1 MAEFKYVVDLGF
13 KFMYKDETHSH
24 YAKFGK
30 INIILA
36 IKHLQDDFVMTHDKT
51 FSDETLL
58 SQAKA
63 TFMTETPDIKT
74 WITKTHNFIIECF
87 EGELME
93 FKDELAIPPDAGSL
107 PAAAAGTSVKQKVTD
122 TDLKKISPAPDL
134 PIVKHTDA
142 RPLYIAVWGIALRK
156 KVPDDRKTQHNF
168 NAAVLH
174 GNRRFRENA
183 RDSKE
188 ARDHIMK
195 GRAFYNFM
203 EIMVNLIETRDY
215 HRISINCTKGRH
227 RSVTC
232 AIALKD
238 YYYPKAIIEYLDI
251 S

>member
-1 MAEFKYVVDLGF
+1 MTESKYLADLGF
-13 KFMYKDETHSH
+13 KFTYKDETHLH
-24 YAKFGK
+24 YEKFGK
-30 INIILA
+30 INISLA
-36 IKHLQDDFVMTHDKT
+36 VKHSEDDFVMTHDKT

-63 TFMTETPDIKT
+63 GFMTETADIRT

-87 EGELME
+87 EGELEE
-93 FKDELAIPPDAGSL
+93 FKDESI
-107 PAAAAGTSVKQKVTD
+107 AAAPS
-122 TDLKKISPAPDL
+122 DL
-134 PIVKHTDA
+134 PIVKHDDA
-142 RPLYIAVWGIALRK
+142 RPLYIAVWGIAFRK

-203 EIMVNLIETRDY
+203 EIMVKLVESRDY
-215 HRISINCTKGRH
+215 LRISINCTKGRH

-232 AIALKD
+232 AIALKEH
-238 YYYPKAIIEYLDI
+238 YYPNAIIEYLDI